1 MTLDAILFPIGLKAY
16 YQIPT
21 FALKNQMPRKKGQKL
36 IPTKREG
43 IFSTFFT
50 NYPISWALNSPS
62 PWPIHSSSSVL
73 PAKAIASS
81 PTGLLHPHPFCL
93 IQKLHFQLATRSS
106 RGQWVSSGWL
116 VAFALLLADCLM
128 SKFIPFPLSSL
139 FGQPKLRK
147 LRARTP
153 ISSKTMEF
161 PVLPKCP
168 NGWLK
173 PPANMVSKWGA
184 NEIKFLP

>member
-93 IQKLHFQLATRSS
+93 IQKLHFQLATQQEGPMGFIRLAGCFCIAAGGLPNEQIHSFPPFLPFWAAKIAEIARPDADFLQNDGIS
-106 RGQWVSSGWL
+106 RFAEMPKWL
-116 VAFALLLADCLM
+116 VEAASQHGLQM
-128 SKFIPFPLSSL
+128 
-139 FGQPKLRK
+139 GRK
-147 LRARTP
+147 
-153 ISSKTMEF
+153 
-161 PVLPKCP
+161 
-168 NGWLK
+168 
-173 PPANMVSKWGA
+173 
-184 NEIKFLP
+184 